1 MKSFRF
7 SLDIFPSPI
16 ILIYAQT
23 GIDDMATEKR
33 TIGVKVKTRWFF
45 KPALMMAMAYVWI
58 GGSARSASNFIGK
71 YCFDIKVMK

>member
-1 MKSFRF
+1 M
-7 SLDIFPSPI
+7 
-16 ILIYAQT
+16 A
-23 GIDDMATEKR
+23 IDKC

-45 KPALMMAMAYVWI
+45 KPALMIAMAYVWS